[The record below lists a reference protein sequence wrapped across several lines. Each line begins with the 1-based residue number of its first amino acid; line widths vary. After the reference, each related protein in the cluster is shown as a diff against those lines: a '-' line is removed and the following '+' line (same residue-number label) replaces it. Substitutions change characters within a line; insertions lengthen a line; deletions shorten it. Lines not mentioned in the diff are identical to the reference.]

1 MDFSDNYPLGFSF
14 IGLILKSP
22 VIGFNDLRVWNLSNC
37 GLTRP
42 YYNLSASLPNLTWLD
57 LSQNK
62 LNLNDRYHKNKYF
75 IGSPTVTYFN
85 LAGNAMFKTPKRT
98 LSTMRA
104 LETLNFDNNLLSGF
118 TINLTHLPNLR
129 NLSLQLNLIKSFSKR
144 TMEQFN
150 ERDQKNNQSI
160 TIDLRQNPLLCTC
173 NERDFVHWIQNAK
186 TYNLHFRG
194 IEDLQCLNSES
205 NSVKIVEVDLGH
217 MAIHCLSASV
227 YVSISVTAAVLLS
240 AIIVCSG
247 TALYRKRWWFRYKYF
262 IVTKMYKERQQQ
274 QEAQRNYEYDAF
286 VSYNSR
292 DELWITE
299 ELQPKL
305 EDEFGLKL
313 CLHER
318 DFVLGGDIMEQI
330 TSSIENSRR
339 TLLILS
345 PNFLASTWCHW
356 EMNLAH
362 NRLLRTG
369 QDVLMLAILSP
380 MSQVGF

>member
-1 MDFSDNYPLGFSF
+1 
-14 IGLILKSP
+14 
-22 VIGFNDLRVWNLSNC
+22 
-37 GLTRP
+37 
-42 YYNLSASLPNLTWLD
+42 
-57 LSQNK
+57 
-62 LNLNDRYHKNKYF
+62 
-75 IGSPTVTYFN
+75 
-85 LAGNAMFKTPKRT
+85 
-98 LSTMRA
+98 MRKKA
-104 LETLNFDNNLLSGF
+104 
-118 TINLTHLPNLR
+118 
-129 NLSLQLNLIKSFSKR
+129 
-144 TMEQFN
+144 
-150 ERDQKNNQSI
+150 NQSI
-160 TIDLRQNPLLCTC
+160 VFDLRHNPLLCTC
-173 NERDFVHWIQNAK
+173 NERDFVYWIQNAK
-186 TYNLHFRG
+186 THNLYFRE
-194 IEDLQCLNSES
+194 IEDTLCLNSES
-205 NSVKIVEVDLGH
+205 NIVRILEVDLGH

-247 TALYRKRWWFRYKYF
+247 IALYRKRWWFRYKYF
-262 IVTKMYKERQQQ
+262 IVAKMYKERQQQ
-274 QEAQRNYEYDAF
+274 QEAQINYEYDAF

-318 DFVLGGDIMEQI
+318 DFVLGSDIMEQI
-330 TSSIENSRR
+330 TSAIENSRK
-339 TLLILS
+339 TLFILS